1 MNKKV
6 ISVYGYGRFGK
17 FWADILAKDFH
28 VKVYSRRGLTKEEVS
43 QGIEISDPE
52 DIYNCDALF
61 FCVAIS
67 SFEDLLKKSKKLFR
81 KGSVY
86 FDTCSVKVEPVR
98 WMNENI
104 PQECKI
110 IASHPMFGPDSYF
123 KSPEKLP
130 MVMCNVRAEDKEF
143 NRWKEYFSGKRMR
156 VEVMTPDEH
165 DKMVAYSQG
174 ITHYIGRV
182 LADLNLKPTLINTL
196 GYQKLLEI
204 IQQTC
209 NDSWQLFIDLQRF
222 NPYTKNMRV
231 DLQNSIENIY
241 KSLSDKKT

>member
-1 MNKKV
+1 MSKKV

-17 FWADILAKDFH
+17 FWADILAEDFH

-43 QGIEISDPE
+43 QGIEISDSE
-52 DIYNCDALF
+52 DIYDCDALF

-81 KGSVY
+81 KNSIY

-104 PQECKI
+104 PPQCKI

-130 MVMCNVRAEDKEF
+130 MVMCNIRAEDKEF
-143 NRWKEYFSGKRMR
+143 KRWKEYFSGKRMR